1 MNAPFPRRVLRS
13 YQEKATTYLLIAYE
27 FIEVPALGGPR
38 GVECGDVARVPSRI
52 GRPWPQSPTRR
63 VADGVAVAELVGR
76 ADGTDDRATLSARTD
91 ATRHRACLR
100 RAETVDEM
108 KRDRLI
114 GKISA
119 QEAFRRHLE
128 QV

>member
-76 ADGTDDRATLSARTD
+76 LTEQTIARLYRPGQ
-91 ATRHRACLR
+91 TRHVTVHVCVV
-100 RAETVDEM
+100 AETVDEM

>member
-52 GRPWPQSPTRR
+52 GRPW
-63 VADGVAVAELVGR
+63 VADGLAVAELVGR

-100 RAETVDEM
+100 RSGDRGRDEAH
-108 KRDRLI
+108 RLI

>member
-52 GRPWPQSPTRR
+52 GRPWPQSPARR

-76 ADGTDDRATLSARTD
+76 ADGTIAQLYRPGQ
-91 ATRHRACLR
+91 TRHV
-100 RAETVDEM
+100 TVHLCGDRGRDEA
-108 KRDRLI
+108 RSLDR
-114 GKISA
+114 
-119 QEAFRRHLE
+119 ED
-128 QV
+128 

>member
-38 GVECGDVARVPSRI
+38 GVECGEVARVPSRI
-52 GRPWPQSPTRR
+52 GRPWPQSPARR

-76 ADGTDDRATLSARTD
+76 ADGTVYRPGQ
-91 ATRHRACLR
+91 TRHVTVHVCVV
-100 RAETVDEM
+100 AETVDEM

-119 QEAFRRHLE
+119 QEAFRQHLE

>member
-27 FIEVPALGGPR
+27 FIEVPALG
-38 GVECGDVARVPSRI
+38 AREEWNARTLLAFHPASAGHGLNLQHGGSRI
-52 GRPWPQSPTRR
+52 
-63 VADGVAVAELVGR
+63 AVCVV
-76 ADGTDDRATLSARTD
+76 
-91 ATRHRACLR
+91 
-100 RAETVDEM
+100 AETVDEM

>member
-52 GRPWPQSPTRR
+52 GRAMASISST
-63 VADGVAVAELVGR
+63 AGR
-76 ADGTDDRATLSARTD
+76 GWRG
-91 ATRHRACLR
+91 CR
-100 RAETVDEM
+100 RAG
-108 KRDRLI
+108 RQ
-114 GKISA
+114 S
-119 QEAFRRHLE
+119 
-128 QV
+128 